1 MGMQILIEDTNAASV
16 SRTLSDAGIASEV
29 FSLPD
34 GRVGVS
40 IPTTVIDSV
49 GEDLVS
55 TALGVFTYVD
65 LWSGERSTRREL
77 AG

>member
-1 MGMQILIEDTNAASV
+1 MGMQILVEETNAAAV

-55 TALGVFTYVD
+55 NALGVFTYID
-65 LWSGERSTRREL
+65 LWSGERTMRRAL
-77 AG
+77 AD